1 MVPGTTM
8 NWIDKSSNNGEE
20 VLSEKDRPKAKT
32 VIVLNKDKKKNSG
45 RK

>member
-8 NWIDKSSNNGEE
+8 NWIDKSNGKENI
-20 VLSEKDRPKAKT
+20 SKKDRVIPKT
-32 VIVLNKDKKKNSG
+32 ITINKDKKKNSG